1 MYVHTLIRI
10 TGIWIFQFVQ
20 GTHQF
25 LAKSLWTH
33 HNLGEGLNR
42 INQTSFWYYK
52 LQLINYITIQHSFK
66 KMINPPWGKHEHD
79 DISRAEDMKW
89 PYWGLPRVPPLFIW
103 HWLENHG
110 FSPPS
115 FPKLKFWHSGSSLQ
129 IRQHSVK
136 SATFLII
143 LYSPYKYI
151 VLSISSHF
159 PVIWI
164 QLLELN

>member
-1 MYVHTLIRI
+1 MYVHILIRI
-10 TGIWIFQFVQ
+10 TRIWIFQFVQ

-33 HNLGEGLNR
+33 HNLGDGLNR

-79 DISRAEDMKW
+79 DISRAEDMNSLL
-89 PYWGLPRVPPLFIW
+89 LPRLPPFFLW
-103 HWLENHG
+103 HWLEYWV
-110 FSPPS
+110 PS

-143 LYSPYKYI
+143 L
-151 VLSISSHF
+151 
-159 PVIWI
+159 
-164 QLLELN
+164 